1 MVRLSLFSAASGL
14 FLSSFSSAS
23 PVSVVQESK
32 TTSDL
37 VKRRCGFETWD
48 STNINNWFE
57 AGTDAWFEAWW
68 LRYLGGNGPDT
79 SAVIPN
85 GWPNNFVRI
94 DHNVSRISILISKGQ
109 SFRQNVLGWRKF
121 VFRNMK

>member
-1 MVRLSLFSAASGL
+1 MVRFSLFTAASGL
-14 FLSSFSSAS
+14 LLSSFSSAS
-23 PVSVVQESK
+23 PVSVAQESK
-32 TTSDL
+32 STSDL

-57 AGTDAWFEAWW
+57 AGTDAWFETWW

-85 GWPNNFVRI
+85 GWPNNFVGHHHDI
-94 DHNVSRISILISKGQ
+94 DAIGRVTNFGRST
-109 SFRQNVLGWRKF
+109 FLGECTWM
-121 VFRNMK
+121 V